1 MAMKIKSKNDLA
13 DREAYE
19 DNKLSARS
27 DDVVLRAE
35 IAARDD
41 VEPEILYY
49 LTEDSSP
56 IVRSNIAGN
65 PLTPVQANVLLTQD
79 EDDDVRMELARKIC
93 RLLPDISAP
102 ETVDLLAQTI
112 EVLEMLAM
120 DKLAA
125 VRAILSEAI
134 KETVTAPRH
143 IVLALAQD
151 AEAIVAAPILEYSPL
166 LSENDLLEIIAA
178 GVAAGALPAIAR
190 RQDISE
196 DVSAEVAASLE
207 IPAVAALLANASAKV
222 RGKTLDQIIDQA
234 EAVEE
239 LHQPLVMRLDLS
251 LRAVRRIA
259 GFVASSLVETLS
271 RQHDLPPKLE
281 AELRQEVRAR
291 VGAIEEFTPRPKAN
305 GTGRAQ
311 ALWASGQLD
320 EEAVAEAVEDVDQGF
335 IAEALTL
342 MTRYDPKTVGTML
355 ASRNGKVVTSLCWK
369 AGLSMRLAF
378 NIQTFEL
385 FEQR

>member
-112 EVLEMLAM
+112 EVLEMLAK

-125 VRAILSEAI
+125 VRAIL
-134 KETVTAPRH
+134 
-143 IVLALAQD
+143 
-151 AEAIVAAPILEYSPL
+151 
-166 LSENDLLEIIAA
+166 
-178 GVAAGALPAIAR
+178 
-190 RQDISE
+190 
-196 DVSAEVAASLE
+196 
-207 IPAVAALLANASAKV
+207 
-222 RGKTLDQIIDQA
+222 
-234 EAVEE
+234 
-239 LHQPLVMRLDLS
+239 
-251 LRAVRRIA
+251 
-259 GFVASSLVETLS
+259 
-271 RQHDLPPKLE
+271 
-281 AELRQEVRAR
+281 
-291 VGAIEEFTPRPKAN
+291 
-305 GTGRAQ
+305 
-311 ALWASGQLD
+311 
-320 EEAVAEAVEDVDQGF
+320 
-335 IAEALTL
+335 
-342 MTRYDPKTVGTML
+342 
-355 ASRNGKVVTSLCWK
+355 
-369 AGLSMRLAF
+369 
-378 NIQTFEL
+378 
-385 FEQR
+385 